1 MPACFLPL
9 AEEMGLSVQ
18 IGEQLLELIC
28 AQIATWSRTAG
39 RTLPVALNLSDV
51 EFRQTNLADRIQR
64 VAAAHGLNPCTLEVE
79 ITERVL
85 VRDRAAARRLLSRLH
100 DLGMRVAI
108 DDFGT
113 GYSSL
118 SILKG
123 LPIDT
128 LKIDRS
134 FISDITSEHE
144 GSALTAAIIHMGHDL
159 GMTVVAEGVETPE
172 QLKLLKQMECDEV
185 QGFLFS
191 KALSGDAFAAMLGTD
206 RSGRQDHAWPVYDE
220 LTAQVD
226 SR

>member
-1 MPACFLPL
+1 
-9 AEEMGLSVQ
+9 MGLSVE
-18 IGEQLLELIC
+18 IGDQLLELIC
-28 AQIATWSRTAG
+28 AQIATWVKTIG
-39 RTLPVALNLSDV
+39 RTVPVALNLSDT
-51 EFRQTNLADRIQR
+51 EIRQAGLGDRIQR
-64 VAAAHGLNPCTLEVE
+64 TAAAYGHNPCTLEVE

-85 VRDRAAARRLLSRLH
+85 VRDRPAARELLAGLH

-118 SILKG
+118 SVLKG

-128 LKIDRS
+128 LKVDRS
-134 FISDITSEHE
+134 FISDITSEPE

-172 QLKLLKQMECDEV
+172 QLRLLRQMKCDEV

-191 KALSGDAFAAMLGTD
+191 KAVSGDAFATMLSPKTRGPRD
-206 RSGRQDHAWPVYDE
+206 QAGSRYDE
-220 LTAQVD
+220 LAVQAGP
-226 SR
+226 R

>member
-1 MPACFLPL
+1 
-9 AEEMGLSVQ
+9 MGLSVQ
-18 IGEQLLELIC
+18 IGDQILELIC
-28 AQIATWSRTAG
+28 AQIATWVRTIG
-39 RTLPVALNLSDV
+39 RAVPVALNLSDT
-51 EFRQTNLADRIQR
+51 EFRQEDIGSRIQR
-64 VAAAHGLNPCTLEVE
+64 TAAAHGLNPCTLEVE

-85 VRDRAAARRLLSRLH
+85 VRDRPAARELLAGLH

-118 SILKG
+118 SVLKG

-128 LKIDRS
+128 LKVDRS
-134 FISDITSEHE
+134 FISDITSAPE

-159 GMTVVAEGVETPE
+159 GMTVVAEGVETSE
-172 QLKLLKQMECDEV
+172 QLRLLKQMECDEV

-191 KALSGDAFAAMLGTD
+191 RAVSGEAFATMLSPKIPGP
-206 RSGRQDHAWPVYDE
+206 QDEASLRHGE
-220 LTAQVD
+220 LAVQAG